1 MEWRQIKQ
9 ELQIINKIET
19 IQNQNATIYWKVHQN
34 SLKLWKKSQ
43 KIMTILNKDNQLK
56 AIQDQK
62 HLFIAQE
69 LLLMIWKNIKPNKN

>member
-34 SLKLWKKSQ
+34 SLKLWKKCQ
-43 KIMTILNKDNQLK
+43 KIMRILNKDHQLK

-62 HLFIAQE
+62 HLFIVQE
-69 LLLMIWKNIKPNKN
+69 LLLMI